1 LLVNSL
7 NQPNLS
13 SCATWSSS
21 ATTFVDKSW
30 VGQYPI
36 GMFINEQN
44 TVYMTNRDNGSIL
57 VWHNGTTASTK
68 IISANLINPWSLF
81 VTTSNDIYVDNG
93 YSNGRVDR

>member
-1 LLVNSL
+1 
-7 NQPNLS
+7 
-13 SCATWSSS
+13 
-21 ATTFVDKSW
+21 
-30 VGQYPI
+30 
-36 GMFINEQN
+36 
-44 TVYMTNRDNGSIL
+44 MTNRDNGSIL